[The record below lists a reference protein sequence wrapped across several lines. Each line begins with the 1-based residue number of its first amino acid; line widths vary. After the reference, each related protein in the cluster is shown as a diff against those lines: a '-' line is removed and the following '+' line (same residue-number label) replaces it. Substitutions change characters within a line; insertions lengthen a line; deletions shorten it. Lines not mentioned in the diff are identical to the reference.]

1 MPSRNSKPRN
11 TGQAKR
17 SPRGS
22 SAALQRWFLSSA
34 RDFPWRPTPLRAE
47 RDPYLVLVSEVMLQ
61 QTQASRVAERITPFL
76 ERFPTID
83 ALASAPQDAVLAL
96 WSGMGYYRRAVM
108 LHRCARAVVVE
119 HGGNFPR
126 SADALRLL
134 PGVGEYTAG
143 AIASLC
149 YRVRVPAIDGN
160 VTRVLMRLNGIDLPR
175 NDKRAASLV
184 RSSAAALVERS
195 ASPGLLNEALIEL
208 GATVCTPR
216 SPSCDRC
223 PLRAECRARSAGLQE
238 KIPKPAI
245 RPQRKTL
252 FATALHAVTAEGKM
266 LIRQRPS
273 KGLWASMWE
282 PPTIE
287 SAAELNAA
295 SLKRGLGV
303 ARGIRL
309 RASSEFVHHTTH
321 RAIQFRVY
329 RTEGHTDRSAGALT
343 SGITGSIWV
352 QPEGLSDYAL
362 SSPHRRILSGE

>member
-1 MPSRNSKPRN
+1 MPSRTSNPRSAE
-11 TGQAKR
+11 QAKR
-17 SPRGS
+17 SPRAS
-22 SAALQRWFLSSA
+22 SAALRRWFLSSA
-34 RDFPWRPTPLRAE
+34 RDFPWRPAPLHAR

-83 ALASAPQDAVLAL
+83 ALAAAPQDDVLAL
-96 WSGMGYYRRAVM
+96 WSGMGYYRRAIM
-108 LHRCARAVVVE
+108 LHRCAREVVLE
-119 HGGNFPR
+119 HGGVFPR
-126 SADALRLL
+126 SAEELRRL

-149 YRVRVPAIDGN
+149 FHVRVPAIDGN
-160 VTRVLMRLNGIDLPR
+160 VARVLMRLEGISLPR
-175 NDKRAASLV
+175 NDKRATLLV
-184 RSSAAALVERS
+184 RSSAASLVERS

-216 SPSCDRC
+216 SPLCDRC
-223 PLRAECRARSAGLQE
+223 PLRAECRARSAGLEE

-245 RPQRKTL
+245 RPRRKTL
-252 FATALHAVTAEGKM
+252 FATVLRAVTAEGKV
-266 LIRQRPS
+266 LIRQRPP

-287 SAAELNAA
+287 SASELTAA

-303 ARGIRL
+303 GRGVRL
-309 RASSEFVHHTTH
+309 RACGEFVHHTTH
-321 RAIQFRVY
+321 RTIRFRVY
-329 RTEGHTDRSAGALT
+329 GAEGHTDGSCGTLSSGVAGA
-343 SGITGSIWV
+343 IWV
-352 QPEGLSDYAL
+352 SPEGLADFAL